1 MGSGYLID
9 TNVIIDFSENKFPVT
24 ARSFIASIIDDDPIL
39 SVISQIEILGFSSPN
54 SVAVELVD
62 CAIVIGLSDDI
73 INKTIAIR
81 KVKRI
86 KLPDAII
93 AATCVVHSLS
103 LVTRNVYDF
112 QNIRALK
119 VINPWDK

>member
-9 TNVIIDFSENKFPVT
+9 TNVIIDFSENKFPTT
-24 ARSFIASIIDDDPIL
+24 AQSFIASIIDNDPVL
-39 SVISQIEILGFSSPN
+39 SIINKIEILGFSSPN

-62 CAIVIGLSDDI
+62 YATVIGLSDDI

-93 AATCVVHSLS
+93 AATCVIHSLS
-103 LVTRNVYDF
+103 LVTRNVFDF
-112 QNIRALK
+112 QNIKALK
-119 VINPWDK
+119 VINPWEK